1 MTRNIAS
8 SFLEIEIKTDVIQK
22 YLGMPIIYHHYEGD
36 GLSYLVSGV
45 LSGVDGI
52 QIYLEKVYLFID
64 DEGNDSL
71 YDETMMSEGQW
82 QLFGDDF
89 TKEDTDRP
97 PLLLKHMQFIYVSK
111 DRTTTWEQVQNMF
124 VDPQ

>member
-1 MTRNIAS
+1 MTRNVPS

-22 YLGMPIIYHHYEGD
+22 YLGMPIIHHHYEGD

-52 QIYLEKVYLFID
+52 QIYLEKVSLFID

-71 YDETMMSEGQW
+71 YDETMMSDGQW

-97 PLLLKHMQFIYVSK
+97 PLLFKHIQFIYVSK
-111 DRTTTWEQVQNMF
+111 ERTTTLEQVQDMF
-124 VDPQ
+124 ASPE

>member
-22 YLGMPIIYHHYEGD
+22 YLGMPIICHHYEGD
-36 GLSYLVSGV
+36 DLSYLVSGV

-52 QIYLEKVYLFID
+52 QIYLEKVSLFID

-97 PLLLKHMQFIYVSK
+97 PLLLKHIQFIYVSK
-111 DRTTTWEQVQNMF
+111 DRTTTLEQVQNMF